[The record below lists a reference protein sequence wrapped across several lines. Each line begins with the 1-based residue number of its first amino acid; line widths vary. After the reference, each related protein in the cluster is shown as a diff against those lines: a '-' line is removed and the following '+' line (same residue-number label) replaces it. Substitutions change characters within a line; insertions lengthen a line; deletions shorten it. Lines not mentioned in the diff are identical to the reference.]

1 MPQVP
6 GSDRVANDVP
16 DTVKVPRD
24 DEDSSVGIERQ
35 GRGDAVKGGVAHAES
50 AAGKLA
56 QAGLVV
62 PDRQPGRDPFTVD
75 VIKLASEEEVSLHG
89 IPGQRQDRRCCPVAH
104 ELPPLQRCPH
114 LLICVEVS
122 DVEDAD
128 ELVAIPHARVERP
141 AGEKIAIL
149 VDEQRL
155 HRHARGER
163 PSTQPAPHLLEIPA
177 FPGAYAT
184 VLSLASPA
192 SAIEGSA
199 DDERVI
205 VLSGQA
211 LGGVVHDHIQHHS
224 SGRAIQIQP
233 GLVRGLPSSDA
244 ALGAPG
250 RCKLREIGRKRRFVL
265 CEAAHGEVSP
275 EQKRR
280 ARRSGRSDAAPQQ
293 NKRGPHGH
301 LHSAGTRGRPERHR
315 QPLVS
320 STARL
325 S

>member
-163 PSTQPAPHLLEIPA
+163 PSTQPAPHLGRSAKRPQVSTRRRGESPRSCQQGTPPSIELRLKVSRAAASPKAFFCPSEPRAVRANPSPLQMTPAAREVPSVIPGPDRRQIPA
-177 FPGAYAT
+177 
-184 VLSLASPA
+184 
-192 SAIEGSA
+192 
-199 DDERVI
+199 
-205 VLSGQA
+205 
-211 LGGVVHDHIQHHS
+211 
-224 SGRAIQIQP
+224 
-233 GLVRGLPSSDA
+233 
-244 ALGAPG
+244 
-250 RCKLREIGRKRRFVL
+250 
-265 CEAAHGEVSP
+265 
-275 EQKRR
+275 
-280 ARRSGRSDAAPQQ
+280 
-293 NKRGPHGH
+293 
-301 LHSAGTRGRPERHR
+301 
-315 QPLVS
+315 
-320 STARL
+320 
-325 S
+325 